1 MADEVRVLETMC
13 VRSVEE
19 RNRLWSIYRG
29 AFERLNARTPIH
41 HGSYPES
48 RFHEILQD
56 EDFAK
61 FLVYS
66 GTELVGVTL
75 LTNVLTKVP
84 WVNAAYFETRY
95 PQRVR
100 EGKLYFLPAVV
111 IDPAHQDLRRV
122 GARLLQQALT
132 SLGEDAV
139 LACDYS
145 ETLRQNLPSFVGR
158 TLGREFKGEVLDRL
172 VYEVFFYV
180 DPE

>member
-1 MADEVRVLETMC
+1 MPDEIRIVETLC
-13 VRSVEE
+13 VRSAAE
-19 RNRLWSIYRG
+19 RDRLWSIYHG
-29 AFERLNARTPIH
+29 AFTRLNERTPIH
-41 HGSYPES
+41 HGSYRED

-66 GTELVGVTL
+66 DEKLVGVTL
-75 LTNVLTKVP
+75 LTNALAKVP
-84 WVNAAYFETRY
+84 WVNAGYFEARY
-95 PQRVR
+95 PKRTRDGRVF
-100 EGKLYFLPAVV
+100 FLPAVV
-111 IDPAHQDLRRV
+111 IDPSYQDLRRI

-139 LACDYS
+139 VACDYS
-145 ETLRQNLPSFVGR
+145 ESLRQNLPSFVGR

-172 VYEVFFYV
+172 VYEVFFYT